1 MAKLRIK
8 ADKELTELERF
19 GFYINNSKTAYWY
32 DLKKEIHFYEDM
44 EWEANFWLAV
54 YVKDRELRF
63 VNDFKCNKE
72 VSLIFDV
79 KTLSV
84 ICDLIKSDLVEKVE
98 EGE

>member
-19 GFYINNSKTAYWY
+19 GFYINKSKTAYWY
-32 DLKKEIHFYEDM
+32 DLKNEIHFYEDM

-63 VNDFKCNKE
+63 VNDFKCDKGVN
-72 VSLIFDV
+72 LIFDI
-79 KTLSV
+79 KSLSV
-84 ICDLIKSDLVEKVE
+84 IWDLIKSDLVEKVE